1 MKETLQVGT
10 SSKRFELGPM
20 DYTST
25 AGKSKGQVV
34 KRFGLQEVVPES
46 YEGDVVKTWKAKF
59 QGERIQVASPDE
71 LEALLRSAL
80 EALERRKK
88 RPVNNVDSPLR
99 SRSSLQQ

>member
-20 DYTST
+20 DYVSS
-25 AGKSKGQVV
+25 AGKNKGQTV
-34 KRFGLQEVVPES
+34 KRFGLQEVIPDT
-46 YEGDVVKTWKAKF
+46 YDGDTVKTWKAKF
-59 QGERIQVASPDE
+59 QGERLQFADADE

-88 RPVNNVDSPLR
+88 AGRAKLVA
-99 SRSSLQQ
+99 